1 MVGKTVMKLIV
12 SWIEHKNGDKVIEI
26 PKYFQAHLEWANF
39 ITWNSKPSLHSE
51 GRGID
56 SYIATTDRDTKDDN
70 WIPIDLDRATRM
82 YLTATVSL
90 AHQSDSDCISFSDIP
105 EG

>member
-56 SYIATTDRDTKDDN
+56 SLLPQPTETQKMTIGFPGSGD
-70 WIPIDLDRATRM
+70 
-82 YLTATVSL
+82 
-90 AHQSDSDCISFSDIP
+90 
-105 EG
+105 